1 MADNPFARV
10 KKPAPARREPCD
22 VVIFDLDDTLA
33 HTQWR
38 AHHLDKEKNGGK
50 ANWAVFFENCRHD
63 PPIEAMMA
71 HAKAL
76 VAAGAK
82 LVFFTGRPEAQRKN
96 TLEWLAEHGL
106 EVLSLR
112 MRPQRSFIP
121 DHRLKKIWME
131 DLKKDGHHSVCAF
144 DDRLDNRTVFSEF
157 GVRSADPANAEESLA
172 LAVMAAGILSERRAA
187 REKVST
193 KAPGP

>member
-1 MADNPFARV
+1 MA
-10 KKPAPARREPCD
+10 
-22 VVIFDLDDTLA
+22 IFDLDDTLS

-63 PPIEAMMA
+63 PPMEAMMA

-82 LVFFTGRPEAQRKN
+82 LVFFTGRPEAQREN
-96 TLEWLAEHGL
+96 TMAWLSEQGL
-106 EVLSLR
+106 DVLSLR
-112 MRPQRSFIP
+112 MRPQQSFIP
-121 DHRLKKIWME
+121 DHRLKKRWME
-131 DLKKDGHHSVCAF
+131 DLKKDGHYSVCAF

-157 GVRSADPANAEESLA
+157 GVRCADPANLSDCQELA
-172 LAVMAAGILSERRAA
+172 LLAVGILSERRAA

-193 KAPGP
+193 KPPGP